1 MHRLDP
7 RWNDWYVNDLRN
19 RERVLSRRHEKMNI
33 RYKALRKRIRDWS
46 RENDIELPD
55 DIRKAVGLR

>member
-46 RENDIELPD
+46 RENNIELPD